1 MLQLLDIVNL
11 NNHAQ
16 TFAGEEEE
24 GIDQGLGGFAADVG
38 FLSFVVLLHV
48 LVGQAFDLFVC
59 ELHADGLFGL
69 AGRNKDGQLLAFG
82 GDVVGREPEIRY
94 PCWCGGVRSGLQQ
107 LHNFVQGGL
116 LVLCLGHGIYL
127 CVLILNNPLYIGQQG
142 LQLPDNPR
150 HGVRDGIQAQGVAVE
165 QHVAQIF
172 LTRGFDNLVLRLK
185 CVCAKPVQKLSKHS
199 ELV

>member
-1 MLQLLDIVNL
+1 MCGRDESSIGQRQPAPAPQRNAPSKGGQFLVDDVVVLEVLLQLLDIVNL

-38 FLSFVVLLHV
+38 FLPFVILLHV

-69 AGRNKDGQLLAFG
+69 ADRNQDGQLFTFG

-94 PCWCGGVRSGLQQ
+94 PCWCGGVRGGLQH

-116 LVLCLGHGIYL
+116 LVLCLGHGGIYIYIYV
-127 CVLILNNPLYIGQQG
+127 CVFSFP
-142 LQLPDNPR
+142 
-150 HGVRDGIQAQGVAVE
+150 
-165 QHVAQIF
+165 
-172 LTRGFDNLVLRLK
+172 
-185 CVCAKPVQKLSKHS
+185 
-199 ELV
+199 